1 MTQRKKGT
9 VRRLLE
15 FFEGQRLKMLVVF
28 LGSLVSAAAFIVT
41 PMFIGRGIDQIVAI
55 IQAALET
62 GTGQI
67 ADLTPLLPIIFILT
81 ALNVLSFSAAY
92 LEEYLV
98 AGIAETVSMN
108 MRGAMS
114 KKLHRLPLRFYDST
128 EKGEILSR
136 TTSDIEKVAESL
148 RQGVSQLISAFVRV
162 TFSVSMLIVIS
173 PKLSLVAFLTIG
185 LATIGTVFIAR
196 HSQKAFLKNQTT
208 LGKLNGNIEEAFTGH
223 LVIKAFNH
231 EKEAF
236 NDFKQINDQLC
247 KDSRNAEMLQHIIA
261 PAVRI
266 TNSFGYIIIAVMSA
280 FSLMQGR
287 MSLGTVQMFIQYT
300 DKASE
305 PIIQCANIINMMQS
319 AIAAA
324 KRFFEILDEPE
335 ETPDTTT
342 PLSIR
347 EPQGRVE
354 LAHVRFGYD
363 PENPLMQ
370 DICLH
375 VDPGHKV
382 AIVGHTGAGKTTLV
396 NLLMRFYDI
405 QDGYILIDGIETNRM
420 TRADLRGLFGMVLQ
434 DTWLF
439 GGSIRDNIAYGKP
452 NATDAEIIAAA
463 KSARADY
470 FIRTLPEGYQTI
482 LEEDGSNVSQ
492 GQRQL
497 LTIARAILADPAIL
511 ILDEATSS
519 VDTRTE
525 KEIQKAMHNLMKG
538 RTSFII
544 AHKLSTIRDAD
555 LILVMEQ
562 GNIIEQ
568 GSHDQLLKEQGAY
581 AQLYQSQFA

>member
-1 MTQRKKGT
+1 MRNQKKH
-9 VRRLLE
+9 VIRRLFK
-15 FFEGQRLKMLVVF
+15 FFKGQRLKMLMVF
-28 LGSLVSAAAFIVT
+28 LGSVVSSVAFIVT
-41 PMFIGRGIDQIVAI
+41 PIYIGHGIDQIVDI
-55 IQAALET
+55 MKGTLS
-62 GTGQI
+62 GTGNSR
-67 ADLTPLLPIIFILT
+67 DLTPLLPIIAILT
-81 ALNVLSFSAAY
+81 SLNILSFAASY
-92 LEEYLV
+92 LQEYLV
-98 AGIAETVSMN
+98 AEVAETVSLN

-114 KKLHRLPLRFYDST
+114 KKLHCLPLRFYDST

-136 TTSDIEKVAESL
+136 TTSDIEKIAESL
-148 RQGVSQLISAFVRV
+148 RQGVSQLISSFVRV
-162 TFSVSMLIVIS
+162 IFSISMLLIIS
-173 PKLSLVAFLTIG
+173 PRLSLVVFLTIG
-185 LATIGTVFIAR
+185 LATVGTIFITR
-196 HSQKAFLKNQTT
+196 HSHKSFLKNQTT
-208 LGKLNGNIEEAFTGH
+208 LGHLNGNIEEVFTGH

-231 EKEAF
+231 EREAF
-236 NDFKQINDQLC
+236 YSFKKINDQLC
-247 KDSRNAEMLQHIIA
+247 KDSRNAEILQHLVA

-266 TNSFGYIIIAVMSA
+266 TNSLGYIIIAVMSA

-305 PIIQCANIINMMQS
+305 PIIQAANIINMMQS
-319 AIAAA
+319 ALAAA
-324 KRFFEILDEPE
+324 QRFFEILDEPE
-335 ETPDTTT
+335 ETPDTQS
-342 PLSIR
+342 PVSIHK
-347 EPQGRVE
+347 PQGRVE
-354 LAHVRFGYD
+354 LDHVQFGYH
-363 PENPLMQ
+363 PNLLLMR

-375 VDPGHKV
+375 VNPGEKV

-405 QDGYILIDGIETNRM
+405 QSGEILIDGIETNRM
-420 TRADLRGLFGMVLQ
+420 TRADLRSLFGMVLQ
-434 DTWLF
+434 DTWMF
-439 GGSIRDNIAYGKP
+439 SGSIHENIAYGKP
-452 NATDAEIIAAA
+452 DATDTEIIAAA

-470 FIRTLPEGYQTI
+470 FIRTLPKGYQTI

-525 KEIQKAMHNLMKG
+525 KEIQKAMHNLMEG

-544 AHKLSTIRDAD
+544 AHKLSTIQDAD

-568 GSHDQLLKEQGAY
+568 GTHDQLLASKGAY
-581 AQLYQSQFA
+581 SQLYQSQFA

>member
-1 MTQRKKGT
+1 MKQQSKGIF
-9 VRRLLE
+9 RRLLV
-15 FFEGQRLKMLVVF
+15 FFHGLRLKMLVVF
-28 LGSLVSAAAFIVT
+28 VGSLFSGGAFIIT
-41 PMFIGRGIDQIVAI
+41 PIYIGKGIDQIVAQV
-55 IQAALET
+55 QAAKEA
-62 GTGQI
+62 GTGLT
-67 ADLTPLLPIIFILT
+67 ADLTPLLTILGILT
-81 ALNVLSFSAAY
+81 VLNLLSFAGGY
-92 LEEYLV
+92 VQEYLV
-98 AGIAETVSMN
+98 AGIAETVSLN
-108 MRGAMS
+108 MRNAMS
-114 KKLHRLPLRFYDST
+114 EKLHRLPLRFYDST

-148 RQGVSQLISAFVRV
+148 RQGVSQLLSAFVRV
-162 TFSVSMLIVIS
+162 TVSVSMLIVIS
-173 PKLSLVAFLTIG
+173 PQLSLVAFSTIG
-185 LATIGTVFIAR
+185 LATIGTIFVAR
-196 HSQKAFLKNQTT
+196 YSQKAFLKNQET

-223 LVIKAFNH
+223 LIIKAFNQ
-231 EKEAF
+231 EQQALGRF
-236 NDFKQINDQLC
+236 QTINDQLC
-247 KDSRNAEMLQHIIA
+247 KDSRNAEIFQHSIA
-261 PAVRI
+261 PLVRI
-266 TNSFGYIIIAVMSA
+266 TNSFGYIAIAVLSGFA
-280 FSLMQGR
+280 LMQGR

-305 PIIQCANIINMMQS
+305 PIIQCANIVNMMQS

-324 KRFFEILDEPE
+324 KRFFEILDQPE
-335 ETPDTTT
+335 EAPDTAT
-342 PLSIR
+342 PVPVR

-354 LAHVRFGYD
+354 LAHVRFGYNPD
-363 PENPLMQ
+363 EPLMR

-405 QDGYILIDGIETNRM
+405 QDGYILIDGIETHRM
-420 TRADLRGLFGMVLQ
+420 TRAQLRGLFGMVLQ
-434 DTWLF
+434 DAWLF
-439 GGSIRDNIAYGKP
+439 GGTIRDNIAYGKP
-452 NATDAEIIAAA
+452 DATDEEIIAAA
-463 KSARADY
+463 KSARADH
-470 FIRTLPEGYQTI
+470 FIRTLPEGYQTM

-497 LTIARAILADPAIL
+497 LTIARALLADPAIL

-555 LILVMEQ
+555 LILVMEK

-568 GSHDQLLKEQGAY
+568 GTHEQLLAAQGAY
-581 AQLYQSQFA
+581 ARLYQSQFA